1 MMFAK
6 NGILLTVLAVLV
18 GMAFTAQAADI
29 FNRHPSSQPK
39 TQEPVKPSNE
49 EVLELLDEAPRVQEA
64 EPEPES
70 IEDFANRY
78 YKNCNK
84 QQHPYLNKDDLK
96 LLCGCTSAKIPES
109 MTVKQ
114 MRDMQAG
121 GSEGQ
126 LQRARMMLFVY
137 TPCIRYP
144 TRSLVMDRCLNNP
157 QVRGSMKN
165 YRKVCG
171 CLADNMA
178 DYMDKEAP
186 KAMETALTRNMT
198 DLDPLGALMNS
209 RGFEEYSEFY
219 MKECISKHELG
230 ISK

>member
-1 MMFAK
+1 MMFAR
-6 NGILLTVLAVLV
+6 NRMLLILLIGLA

-29 FNRHPSSQPK
+29 FNRPSSAQ
-39 TQEPVKPSNE
+39 TESTKPTNE
-49 EVLELLDEAPRVQEA
+49 EMLELLDEAPRVQET

-114 MRDMQAG
+114 MKDMQAG

-144 TRSLVMDRCLNNP
+144 TRSLVLDRCLNNP
-157 QVRGSMKN
+157 QVRGTMKKF
-165 YRKVCG
+165 REVCG

-198 DLDPLGALMNS
+198 DIDPLGTLMNS
-209 RGFEEYSEFY
+209 RAFEEYSEFY

-230 ISK
+230 IGK